1 MNKRNSFI
9 LAMAFLL
16 GGFFTAVQAQTSFH
30 MHMKGGEVKDFN
42 TDDVDSIV
50 FDAPEIEG
58 TTFDLSYTG
67 LTSTTVTLNVKP
79 ADNSVAYYYDCVT
92 EEQLAESDGSIAS
105 VVEGYISYL
114 QQTYPT
120 LSLENILGALL
131 SKGPAS
137 DDVTGLPAGTDF
149 VFYAIPVN
157 EEGKC
162 YGKPSTV
169 KFSTLPGG
177 DPADCEFDISYTD
190 LTSEG
195 CNMVVNPSDAS
206 VRYWMGITPF
216 ADYPGD
222 KAMAMNVKESIEQ
235 YASEK
240 GMTVAQVVKGVT
252 FTGNCESPE
261 SGLDA
266 GTDYY
271 IYAYAMDE
279 TGAAAGKVYKQKFT
293 TLLTDYSDADISLK
307 YRYFDGDDLYNLDSE
322 KYAKMKGRVYVQ
334 TVITPNDAADN
345 WVLALAK
352 GDYTDEDTYPE
363 ESTKNAIL
371 QGGHISN
378 TQKNYVADWTT
389 CTFLYF
395 AADAAGVDGA
405 LHRLLVTFDKANARP
420 VSEFSENVSASAPAR
435 MSRLL
440 VNHRKLSVV
449 EKRILGKTA
458 AEKIHRSMV
467 D

>member
-1 MNKRNSFI
+1 MKKKCFFLVM
-9 LAMAFLL
+9 LAFMI
-16 GGFFTAVQAQTSFH
+16 GGFAASAVAQTSFH
-30 MHMKGGEVKDFN
+30 VHTNSGAVSDFN
-42 TDDVDSIV
+42 TADVDSIV
-50 FDAPEIEG
+50 FDAPKIEG
-58 TTFDLSYTG
+58 TTFELSYSG

-92 EEQLAESDGSIAS
+92 EEQLAESNGSIAS

-120 LSLENILGALL
+120 LSLDNILNSLL

-149 VFYAIPVN
+149 WFYAIPVN

-162 YGKPSTV
+162 YGSPTMV

-190 LTSEG
+190 LTTEG
-195 CNMVVNPSDAS
+195 CNVVVNPSDAS

-222 KAMAMNVKESIEQ
+222 KAMALNVKENIEQ

-240 GMTVAQVVKGVT
+240 GMTVAQVVKGTT
-252 FTGNCESPE
+252 FTGNCESTE
-261 SGLDA
+261 SGLEA

-271 IYAYAMDE
+271 IYAYAMNDD
-279 TGAAAGKVYKQKFT
+279 GSAAGKVYKQKFT

-307 YRYFDGDDLYNLDSE
+307 YRYFNGDDLYNLDSE
-322 KYAKMKGRVYVQ
+322 KYANLKGRVYVQ
-334 TVITPNDAADN
+334 AVVTPNDAAAN
-345 WVLALAK
+345 WAIALAK
-352 GDYTDEDTYPE
+352 GDLTDETAYPE
-363 ESTKNAIL
+363 ESTKNAVL
-371 QGGHISN
+371 QGGHLSV

-395 AADAAGVDGA
+395 AADQAGVDGV
-405 LHRLLVTFDKANARP
+405 LHRLLVTFDKSKAFPISA
-420 VSEFSENVSASAPAR
+420 FSENVSGAPAR

-440 VNHRKLSVV
+440 VNHRRVGMV
-449 EKRILGKTA
+449 EKRLLAKSA
-458 AEKIHRSMV
+458 ADKIARKLV
-467 D
+467 Q

>member
-1 MNKRNSFI
+1 MNKRKSFI
-9 LAMAFLL
+9 LTLVFLI
-16 GGFFTAVQAQTSFH
+16 GGLFASAQAQTSFH

-50 FDAPEIEG
+50 FDAPKVEG
-58 TTFDLSYTG
+58 TAFDLSYTG

-92 EEQLAESDGSIAS
+92 EEQLAESDGSVAS

-114 QQTYPT
+114 QQSYPT
-120 LSLENILGALL
+120 LSLENILNSLL

-137 DDVTGLPAGTDF
+137 DDVSGLPAGTNF

-157 EEGKC
+157 AEGKC
-162 YGKPSTV
+162 YGKPATMN
-169 KFSTLPGG
+169 FTTLPGG
-177 DPADCEFDISYTD
+177 NPADCEFDISYTD

-195 CNMVVNPSDAS
+195 CNIVVNPSDAS

-222 KAMAMNVKESIEQ
+222 KALALNVKENIEQ
-235 YASEK
+235 YASDK

-252 FTGNCESPE
+252 FTGNCESAE
-261 SGLDA
+261 SGLEA

-271 IYAYAMDE
+271 IYAYAMNED
-279 TGAAAGKVYKQKFT
+279 GSVAGKVYKQKFT

-307 YRYFDGDDLYNLDSE
+307 YRYFNGDDMYSLDPD
-322 KYAKMKGRVYVQ
+322 KYASLKGRVYVQ

-352 GDYTDEDTYPE
+352 GDYTDEDTYPD

-371 QGGHISN
+371 QGGHISS

-405 LHRLLVTFDKANARP
+405 LHRLLVTFDKQNARP
-420 VSEFSENVSASAPAR
+420 VSEFSEDVAANAPAR

-440 VNHRKLSVV
+440 VNHRKLNVV
-449 EKRILGKTA
+449 EKRLLAKA
-458 AEKIHRSMV
+458 AVGKIHRKMV
-467 D
+467 N